1 MKIVAC
7 GDSWCWGAELVDPD
21 QEPFWMPNADNH
33 HLHYIPVHEKYRLEH
48 KYIQIFADRVHAN
61 EIIDLSQASISNDA
75 IIRKL
80 TEWLLVE
87 GYTTGRDTGDLF
99 VSIGWTSPERTEF
112 YNKEYGGVD
121 GAWLPFGSWSMNKGV
136 YKDKDITKFMELY
149 YKHFFN
155 EGKFI
160 HHWLLQLWQTEM
172 MLKKFNIK
180 YVMFQAFYD
189 DCYRGYSPYQ
199 WDDTVYTDN
208 YIDKITPGDKI
219 LKQNFDPVR
228 FMEWSPSKIGTSH
241 NFMVNA
247 AGGDAK
253 KVIGSWHPNVLGHS
267 IWGEHMSKY
276 CLENKLL

>member
-121 GAWLPFGSWSMNKGV
+121 GAWLPFGSWSMNDNV
-136 YKDKDITKFMELY
+136 YENNEVSKFMKLY
-149 YKHFFN
+149 FKYFLN
-155 EGKFI
+155 AGGFI
-160 HHWLLQLWQTEM
+160 HRWLMQIWQTEM